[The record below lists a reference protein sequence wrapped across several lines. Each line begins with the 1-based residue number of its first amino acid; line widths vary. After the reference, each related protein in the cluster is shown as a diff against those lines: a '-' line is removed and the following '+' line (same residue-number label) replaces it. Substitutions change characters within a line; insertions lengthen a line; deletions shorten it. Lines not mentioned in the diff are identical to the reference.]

1 MTTSQT
7 DPDTLREQ
15 VRARYAAAAT
25 KVTSGQ
31 GGCGC
36 GQPADCGCGDGC
48 CGGAATAE
56 EPGFGAELYATLER
70 DQLPDT
76 AVLASLGCGN
86 PTAVAE
92 LHQGETVLDLGSGG
106 GIDVLLSAK
115 RVGPTG
121 KAYGLDMTEE
131 MLALARANAAEVGAT
146 NVDFLK
152 GQIDAIPLPAGT
164 VDVVIS
170 NCVINL
176 SVDKAAVFAETFRV
190 LKPGGR
196 IGLTDV
202 VAEDQ
207 LSAADRAER
216 GAWVGCIA
224 GALTSSEYQA
234 GLAAVGFTG
243 VSVAF
248 SHQVGDGLHSAI
260 ITATRP
266 ADATS
271 TAAVA
276 TAVRRELPVVQQSG
290 CC

>member
-1 MTTSQT
+1 MTTQPT
-7 DPDTLREQ
+7 DPEALREQ
-15 VRARYAAAAT
+15 VRVRYAAAAS
-25 KVTSGQ
+25 KVTAGHVND
-31 GGCGC
+31 CGC
-36 GQPADCGCGDGC
+36 GQPADCGCDSSC
-48 CGGAATAE
+48 CGAASAE
-56 EPGFGAELYATLER
+56 EPGFGAELYAQLDR

-76 AVLASLGCGN
+76 ALLASLGCGN

-92 LHQGETVLDLGSGG
+92 LQHGETVLDLGSGG
-106 GIDVLLSAK
+106 GIDVLLSAR

-131 MLALARANAAEVGAT
+131 MLALARRNAAEAQAT

-152 GQIDAIPLPAGT
+152 GQIEAIPLPAET

-176 SVDKAAVFAETFRV
+176 SVDKPAVFAETFRV

-196 IGLTDV
+196 LGVTDV

-207 LSAADRAER
+207 LSAEDRAER

-224 GALTSSEYQA
+224 GALTKTEYEAELVAA
-234 GLAAVGFTG
+234 GFADISVTFT
-243 VSVAF
+243 
-248 SHQVGDGLHSAI
+248 HPVGDGLHSAI
-260 ITATRP
+260 IKATRP
-266 ADATS
+266 AGPTA
-271 TAAVA
+271 TAAA
-276 TAVRRELPVVQQSG
+276 PAAARRELPVVQQSG

>member
-1 MTTSQT
+1 MTTPDT
-7 DPDTLREQ
+7 DPDALREQ

-25 KVTSGQ
+25 KLTSGA

-36 GQPADCGCGDGC
+36 GQPADGGCDRGC
-48 CGGAATAE
+48 WGAATAE
-56 EPGFGAELYATLER
+56 EPGFGAARYATLER

-92 LHQGETVLDLGSGG
+92 LGEGETVLDLGSGG

-121 KAYGLDMTEE
+121 RAYGLDMTEE
-131 MLALARANAAEVGAT
+131 MLHLARSNAAEAQAT
-146 NVDFLK
+146 NVEFRK
-152 GQIDAIPLPAGT
+152 GQIEAIPLPAAT

-176 SVDKAAVFAETFRV
+176 SVDKPAVFAETFRV

-196 IGLTDV
+196 LGITDV
-202 VAEDQ
+202 VAEDH
-207 LSAADRAER
+207 LSATDRAER

-224 GALTSSEYQA
+224 GALSKTEYETE
-234 GLAAVGFTG
+234 LAAAGFEQ

-248 SHQVGDGLHSAI
+248 THQVGDGLHSAI
-260 ITATRP
+260 IKATRP
-266 ADATS
+266 ADAIS
-271 TAAVA
+271 TAAA
-276 TAVRRELPVVQQSG
+276 PGGARRELPVVQPSG